1 MNMILK
7 IASLMAGASLMTSLA
22 AAAPD
27 PTSDLRIDPQ
37 IRVIPCGDQQGQ
49 RSVLEG
55 PSPTCRTSPGPKSCR
70 KRA

>member
-7 IASLMAGASLMTSLA
+7 ITSLMAGASLMTSLA

-37 IRVIPCGDQQGQ
+37 IRAFLAEINKNSAPFWELPQ
-49 RSVLEG
+49 
-55 PSPTCRTSPGPKSCR
+55 PKP
-70 KRA
+70 